1 MQDVQNSVEEYNP
14 YRKVL
19 IVFDDMVADIISNKK
34 LFISARKLKI
44 STVFMNNLILQYQ
57 KILD

>member
-19 IVFDDMVADIISNKK
+19 IVFDDMVADIISYKK
-34 LFISARKLKI
+34 LFIRARKLRI
-44 STVFMNNLILQYQ
+44 STVFMNDLILQYQ

>member
-34 LFISARKLKI
+34 LFIRARKLRI
-44 STVFMNNLILQYQ
+44 STVFMNDLILQYQ

>member
-34 LFISARKLKI
+34 LFIRARKLKI
-44 STVFMNNLILQYQ
+44 STVFMNDLILQYQ